1 MRKIGIILISLL
13 VIILL
18 LLLTTWFIAT
28 QPLFFIQKIATE
40 VEVDPSRLQKH
51 VKILSEKFIPRDY
64 QHTDNLDSVASYIM
78 NEFKQTK
85 GRVSQQ
91 PYNIDSSEYRNII
104 LQLGPSTEDRIV
116 VGAHYDAFGAF
127 PGADDNASAVAGLI
141 ELAHLLDGN
150 ALPILVELV
159 AFTLEEPPFFRTD
172 RMGSSV
178 HAASMKSKDIS
189 IRMMISLEMI
199 GYFSDDDNS
208 QLYPLTFLKY
218 FYPTTGDWIAV
229 IGDLSSCMDVRSVKT
244 PMAKATELPVYS
256 FNAPPNLV
264 PGIDFSDHLNYWN
277 NDYPAVMVT
286 NTAFNRNQNYHTL
299 HDTADRL
306 DYKRMALVVEGV
318 YAAVLALAQ

>member
-1 MRKIGIILISLL
+1 MRKIGIFLISLL

-18 LLLTTWFIAT
+18 LLLTAWFMAT
-28 QPLFFIQKIATE
+28 QPLFHTQKISTE

-51 VKILSEKFIPRDY
+51 VKILSQKFVPRDY
-64 QHTDNLDSVASYIM
+64 KHTDNLDSVASYIM
-78 NEFKQTK
+78 NEFKQTN
-85 GRVSQQ
+85 GIVSQQ
-91 PYNIDSSEYRNII
+91 RYNIDSSEYKNII
-104 LQLGPSTEDRIV
+104 LQLGPCTADRIV

-141 ELAHLLDGN
+141 ELAHLLDGK
-150 ALPILVELV
+150 ALPIMVELV

-172 RMGSSV
+172 KMGSAV
-178 HAASMKSKDIS
+178 HAASMKSKGIS

-199 GYFSDDDNS
+199 GYFSEDDNS
-208 QLYPLTFLKY
+208 QHFPLALLKY

-229 IGDLSSCMDVRSVKT
+229 VGDFSSGRAVRSVKT
-244 PMAKATELPVYS
+244 SMAKATELPVYS

-264 PGIDFSDHLNYWN
+264 PGIDFSDHLNYRN

-306 DYKRMALVVEGV
+306 DYERMALVVEGV
-318 YAAVLALAQ
+318 YEAVLALAH

>member
-1 MRKIGIILISLL
+1 MF
-13 VIILL
+13 V
-18 LLLTTWFIAT
+18 
-28 QPLFFIQKIATE
+28 
-40 VEVDPSRLQKH
+40 V
-51 VKILSEKFIPRDY
+51 
-64 QHTDNLDSVASYIM
+64 
-78 NEFKQTK
+78 
-85 GRVSQQ
+85 
-91 PYNIDSSEYRNII
+91 IDSTEYKNII
-104 LQLGPSTEDRIV
+104 LQLGPSTADRIV

-141 ELAHLLDGN
+141 ELAHLLDGKS
-150 ALPILVELV
+150 LPIMVELV

-172 RMGSSV
+172 KMGSAV
-178 HAASMKSKDIS
+178 HAASMKSEGIS

-208 QLYPLTFLKY
+208 QLYPLTLLKY

-229 IGDLSSCMDVRSVKT
+229 IGDLSSCGAVRSVKI
-244 PMAKATELPVYS
+244 PMAQATELPVYS

-306 DYKRMALVVEGV
+306 DYERMALVVEGV
-318 YAAVLALAQ
+318 YEAVLALTLQEHN